1 MILLGITGQK
11 QSGKDT
17 VLKCIRELLPHKA
30 ILQRNFADALKQEV
44 ALACG
49 VTLDFINENKDLFR
63 PILQWWGTE
72 FRRNLFGEDYWIK
85 KWLVEVHRASLK
97 SPYLLV
103 CTDVRFLNEAQAIRN
118 LDGILWRV
126 YRTSNA
132 LDTHKS
138 ETELLNIDVSGI
150 IYNVSTLENLR
161 EKTKNLLIKHGIYTT
176 K

>member
-1 MILLGITGQK
+1 M
-11 QSGKDT
+11 
-17 VLKCIRELLPHKA
+17 
-30 ILQRNFADALKQEV
+30 
-44 ALACG
+44 
-49 VTLDFINENKDLFR
+49 
-63 PILQWWGTE
+63 
-72 FRRNLFGEDYWIK
+72 
-85 KWLVEVHRASLK
+85 
-97 SPYLLV
+97 V